1 MTCSFVFIS
10 MSKIIKDIV
19 DDLMEDVEIKPN
31 KSKLVIK
38 WTVRISILAIVA
50 AFIIG
55 QFRITYL
62 NKFTNIENNIIK
74 LEKNDLR
81 LESKDSEITK
91 KVEDLET
98 EVKKNSERIDRN
110 TDRIIEKLK

>member
-1 MTCSFVFIS
+1 MTCLFVFIS
-10 MSKIIKDIV
+10 MSRIIKDIV

-31 KSKLVIK
+31 KSKLIIK
-38 WTVRISILAIVA
+38 WTVRISILAIVG

-62 NKFTNIENNIIK
+62 NKFTNIENNIIQ
-74 LEKNDLR
+74 LEKTDLR
-81 LESKDSEITK
+81 LQTKDVELEK
-91 KVEDLET
+91 KVENLEIN
-98 EVKKNSERIDRN
+98 VNKNTDKIEKN